1 MVTALVNHTALSAHS
16 AEMTRDRGTISPER
30 SSACR
35 FVPDHG
41 TGLRGCREV
50 TSLTAVDFAIV
61 GAFLP
66 TDELL
71 PIARAADEL
80 GYAALAIAD
89 HVVDLAKIA
98 TPYPYEADGSRRWS
112 HDTEW
117 PDPWVLVGALSAVTT
132 RLTFFTSIYVAA
144 LRSPYQVAK
153 SVGTAA
159 VLSGGR
165 VRLGVGVGWCR
176 EEFDLLG
183 QDFATRGR
191 RTDEALELVER
202 LWSEDWVESSG
213 PLYPAPR
220 LTMRPRPTTRV
231 PILVGGMSEV
241 GLRRA
246 AHHDGW
252 IGDVCSTDEAIGYA
266 TRLRALRAELGR
278 DGTPTVVAALNDAL
292 TVEDFTR
299 AGAGGVTDV
308 MTMPWLYYSGFKAT
322 LEEKLDGMQRFARDV
337 IRPLRTRK
345 R

>member
-1 MVTALVNHTALSAHS
+1 
-16 AEMTRDRGTISPER
+16 
-30 SSACR
+30 
-35 FVPDHG
+35 
-41 TGLRGCREV
+41 
-50 TSLTAVDFAIV
+50 VDFAVV

-66 TDELL
+66 TEELL

-89 HVVDLAKIA
+89 HVVDLEKIA
-98 TPYPYEADGSRRWS
+98 TPYPYESDGSRRWD
-112 HDTEW
+112 HETEW
-117 PDPWVLVGALSAVTT
+117 PDPWVLVGALSAATT

-191 RTDEALELVER
+191 RTDEALELMEK
-202 LWSEDWVESSG
+202 LWTDDWVETDG
-213 PLYPAPR
+213 PLYPTPR
-220 LTMRPRPTTRV
+220 LTMRPRPSERV

-246 AHHDGW
+246 ARHDGW
-252 IGDVCSTDEAIGYA
+252 VGDVCSTEEAIGYA
-266 TRLRALRAELGR
+266 RRLREIRAELGR
-278 DGTPTVVAALNDAL
+278 DGDPAVVVALDDAL
-292 TVEDFTR
+292 TAADFAR
-299 AGAGGVTDV
+299 AEEGGVTDV
-308 MTMPWLYYSGFKAT
+308 MTMPWLYYHGFKAT
-322 LEEKLDGMQRFARDV
+322 LEQKIDGMRRFADEV
-337 IRPLRTRK
+337 VSPLSALPGRG
-345 R
+345 

>member
-1 MVTALVNHTALSAHS
+1 L
-16 AEMTRDRGTISPER
+16 
-30 SSACR
+30 
-35 FVPDHG
+35 
-41 TGLRGCREV
+41 
-50 TSLTAVDFAIV
+50 DFAIV

-66 TDELL
+66 TDELV

-89 HVVDLAKIA
+89 HVVDLEKIA
-98 TPYPYEADGSRRWS
+98 TPYPYEDDGSRRWG

-176 EEFDLLG
+176 EEFDLLE

-191 RTDEALELVER
+191 RTDEALELMER
-202 LWSEDWVESSG
+202 LWTEDWVESDG
-213 PLYPAPR
+213 PLHPTPR
-220 LTMRPRPTTRV
+220 LTMRPRPDARV

-246 AHHDGW
+246 ARHDGW
-252 IGDVCSTDEAIGYA
+252 VADVCSTEEAIAYA
-266 TRLRALRAELGR
+266 TRLRELRAELGR
-278 DGTPTVVAALNDAL
+278 DGDPAVVVALNDAL
-292 TVEDFTR
+292 TADDFAR
-299 AGAGGVTDV
+299 AEAGGVTDV
-308 MTMPWLYYSGFKAT
+308 MTMPWLYYHGFKAT
-322 LEEKLDGMQRFARDV
+322 LEQKIEGMERFANDV
-337 IRPLRTRK
+337 VVPLSSRTS
-345 R
+345 